1 GVDGESHFTML
12 EMLRD
17 YSLERLQAS
26 GEEEGIRGLHAE
38 YYLALAQAADVKLR
52 GAEQLIWLDRLEQ
65 EHDNL
70 RAVLHRSIGE
80 VEGVSFEDRGNVE
93 VGLRLANALSWFWH
107 RRGYYNEG
115 RNWLERGLA
124 RAG

>member
-1 GVDGESHFTML
+1 LAAAEAICGADAPEGIESLLDKNMLKREEEAGGESRFTML

-38 YYLALAQAADVKLR
+38 YYLALALAADVKLR
-52 GAEQLIWLDRLEQ
+52 GAEQLVWLDRLEQ

-70 RAVLHRSIGE
+70 LAVLHWSIGE
-80 VEGVSFEDRGNVE
+80 VEGVSFEDMGNVE
-93 VGLRLANALSWFWH
+93 G
-107 RRGYYNEG
+107 
-115 RNWLERGLA
+115 
-124 RAG
+124 